1 MHLREWLVI
10 GDAQRT
16 GDMGA
21 RPVSEGFRGVM
32 TDSEPSMEAI
42 LQAEAIFWLED
53 RLPQAP
59 STVHALA
66 SARLL
71 FINAVDI
78 ATDELPLT
86 GNIVRI
92 NAWPGFLR
100 HPLLELAAPDAVRP
114 LAEAFLRDIGWAW
127 RWVADIPGMAS
138 PRILSMIINEACH
151 GVREGVSDSA
161 GIDRAM
167 RLGASYPGGPFEWS
181 RTIGSERIAALLER
195 LALSDDRYRPAPGL
209 RDILG
214 SNP

>member
-21 RPVSEGFRGVM
+21 RPVAEGSRGVM
-32 TDSEPSMEAI
+32 TETVPSLEAI
-42 LQAEAIFWLED
+42 LRADAVFWLED
-53 RLPQAP
+53 RLPEAP
-59 STVHALA
+59 STLHALA

-71 FINAVDI
+71 FINAVDA
-78 ATDELPLT
+78 ATEELPLT
-86 GNIVRI
+86 GHIVRI

-114 LAEAFLRDIGWAW
+114 LAEAFLRDIGWDW
-127 RWVADIPGMAS
+127 RWVADIPGMAT
-138 PRILSMIINEACH
+138 PGILCRIVNEACH
-151 GVREGVSDSA
+151 AFREGVADPA

-181 RTIGSERIAALLER
+181 RTIGSERIAALLEK
-195 LALSDDRYRPAPGL
+195 LALSDERYRPAPGL
-209 RDILG
+209 REILDL
-214 SNP
+214 NP

>member
-21 RPVSEGFRGVM
+21 RPVTEGFRAVM
-32 TDSEPSMEAI
+32 TDTEPSIEAI
-42 LQAEAIFWLED
+42 LQAEAVFWLRD
-53 RLPQAP
+53 RLPEAP
-59 STVHALA
+59 STLQALA
-66 SARLL
+66 GARLL
-71 FINAVDI
+71 FINAVEA
-78 ATDELPLT
+78 ATEELPLT

-100 HPLLELAAPDAVRP
+100 HPLLELAAPDTVRP
-114 LAEAFLRDIGWAW
+114 LAEAFLRDIGWDG

-138 PRILSMIINEACH
+138 PRILAMIVNEACH
-151 GVREGVSDSA
+151 AFREGVADPA

-181 RTIGSERIAALLER
+181 RTIGAERIAALLER
-195 LALSDDRYRPAPGL
+195 LAVTDERYRPAPGL